1 MLICPGII
9 CSLLFSGLQA
19 KMSLQKCLFLFIM
32 HNAIKW
38 LTRKCI
44 HGVWQRFCQVEH
56 AIHINNLVIGKQ
68 IGLILKA
75 FTPFLSLR
83 SDLRLVCRLGIK
95 LGLWLFVGLLQADC
109 TRKMSYWAK
118 SHWPFRDTRH
128 QKTSKYYHSL
138 LEICQQFDEVFSGY
152 LATVLTVEQRE
163 LPLRV

>member
-9 CSLLFSGLQA
+9 CSLLFSGLQT
-19 KMSLQKCLFLFIM
+19 KMSLQNI

-38 LTRKCI
+38 LTRK
-44 HGVWQRFCQVEH
+44 HGAWQRFCQVEH

-95 LGLWLFVGLLQADC
+95 LGLWLFVGLLQAGC
-109 TRKMSYWAK
+109 TRKISYWAK